1 MTERI
6 NYSECI
12 TFRQTLKCKCKDA
25 QAPHHNHN
33 KSAHLGHSRSS
44 GASLAPKIEANSREV
59 FFLLNCFHHLM
70 SDPFR
75 QQTMSSLRCLKEK
88 KKCNFHRFLLPHSL
102 SPVSL
107 HIYLQITVER
117 CTTLPWRVVL
127 CCNPG
132 SFIHTLWWAVCL
144 IPLPWLRLFWF
155 VVKVAEWHQEA
166 CFLSTDGILTS
177 PLWLSCRVFCTCGT
191 ILC

>member
-1 MTERI
+1 MAERI
-6 NYSECI
+6 NYSECF

-59 FFLLNCFHHLM
+59 FFLLNCCHHLM

-117 CTTLPWRVVL
+117 CTNAPMK
-127 CCNPG
+127 
-132 SFIHTLWWAVCL
+132 S
-144 IPLPWLRLFWF
+144 
-155 VVKVAEWHQEA
+155 
-166 CFLSTDGILTS
+166 CFMLQSRQFYS
-177 PLWLSCRVFCTCGT
+177 YAMVSRVFDTPALT
-191 ILC
+191 